1 MERICGECCN
11 YIHGKLENPC
21 ARGNTHAGYLRE
33 GMRCWGMVGDEE
45 PTKVCDKCG
54 RTLPISKFYVTKLT
68 KDNRSSTCKECAGP
82 YWKIKNRKS

>member
-1 MERICGECCN
+1 
-11 YIHGKLENPC
+11 
-21 ARGNTHAGYLRE
+21 
-33 GMRCWGMVGDEE
+33 MVGDEE